1 MTDTPS
7 NQTDTWYKETI
18 TRQLRNKVVATTN
31 NGCASVFKN
40 SAEKNQTQTN
50 LNFGAE
56 FHRFL
61 GEFSGNQSELQ
72 IQS

>member
-31 NGCASVFKN
+31 NGCTSVFKN
-40 SAEKNQTQTN
+40 SAEKKSDPDES
-50 LNFGAE
+50 E
-56 FHRFL
+56 FW
-61 GEFSGNQSELQ
+61 G
-72 IQS
+72 